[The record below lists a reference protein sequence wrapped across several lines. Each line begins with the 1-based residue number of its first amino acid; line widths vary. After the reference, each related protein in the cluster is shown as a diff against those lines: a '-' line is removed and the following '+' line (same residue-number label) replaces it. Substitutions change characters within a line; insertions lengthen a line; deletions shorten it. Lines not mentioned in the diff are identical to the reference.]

1 MPSTAFYRT
10 GAERVLTKQVD
21 FVADTIKA
29 ILLKN
34 TYTKN
39 LTTDEFLSA
48 VSAHRMDTDVTLTG
62 KSAALG
68 VFDCDDIEW
77 AAVAAGD
84 TASCVALYIDTGN
97 PATSPMLLWTDNIAG
112 FPLGANGGNIKVQ
125 IDNGAFKFFSL

>member
-1 MPSTAFYRT
+1 MPSTAFYRK
-10 GAERVLTKQVD
+10 GAQRVLTKQVD

-39 LTTDEFLSA
+39 LTTDEFLGD
-48 VSAHRMDTDVTLTG
+48 VSTYRMDADVTLTG

-77 AAVAAGD
+77 VAVAAGD
-84 TASCVALYIDTGN
+84 TAACVALYLDTGN
-97 PATSPMLLWTDNIAG
+97 ESTSPLLLWTDNITG
-112 FPLGANGGNIKVQ
+112 FPLAANGGNIKVQ
-125 IDNGAFKFFSL
+125 IDAGTYKFFSL